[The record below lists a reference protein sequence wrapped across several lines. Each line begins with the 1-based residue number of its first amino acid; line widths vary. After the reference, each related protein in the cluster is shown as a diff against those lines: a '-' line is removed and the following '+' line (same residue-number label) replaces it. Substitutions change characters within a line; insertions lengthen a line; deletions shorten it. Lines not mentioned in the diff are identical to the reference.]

1 MSFST
6 FSGPIRSGTVRYTTG
21 TTVGSLDNTGVSVL
35 MQSAVVPYSSA
46 TATVAV
52 LPAGSQI
59 LNIFVDTTTL
69 FNSATTVTFGD
80 GTTAALY
87 ASSTTIT
94 TAARHDASGN
104 LVPSAVINVGTS
116 DVTVVSTLTGSA
128 TAGSAVVTVVYA
140 QKASNGAE
148 TPSPSD
154 N

>member
-6 FSGPIRSGTVRYTTG
+6 FSGPVRSGTVRYTTG
-21 TTVGSLDNTGVSVL
+21 TTVGSIDNTGVSVL

-87 ASSTTIT
+87 ASATTIT
-94 TAARHDASGN
+94 TAARHDASAN
-104 LVPSAVINVGTS
+104 LVPSAIVNVGST
-116 DVTVVSTLTGSA
+116 DVKVVATLSGSA
-128 TAGSAVVTVVYA
+128 TAGTATITIVYA
-140 QKASNGAE
+140 QKASNGSE
-148 TPSPSD
+148 TPASS
-154 N
+154 